1 MAGQKAKLNDEI
13 VELQEKLSGR
23 APPVPEAAPA
33 ADPVQVLQQPSAAGA
48 AAGRLRVVPG
58 VLNAAAPEP
67 ADGSDD
73 DVDDAIGSAAGPGGS
88 AAADDA
94 AADDGAD
101 EAAVDEDRE
110 PLPPGDDH
118 GTAKCCPAQ
127 LAAWKS
133 LRAKIKRDP
142 QHILLQSEFPP
153 EPAASAGKV
162 IPIFFLW
169 ARSLFMLHSTSI
181 INYVL
186 RHIPGDRRERERAR
200 HVLASHRA
208 TRLGAD
214 GKPHPMLHYGNF
226 YSTPCKQ
233 CVLKSIPVV
242 HQVPVSRLAPGQ

>member
-1 MAGQKAKLNDEI
+1 MLLGLANLFFSWPSN
-13 VELQEKLSGR
+13 
-23 APPVPEAAPA
+23 PPKH
-33 ADPVQVLQQPSAAGA
+33 GA
-48 AAGRLRVVPG
+48 AATACSSRRSASFGATAGAIVGAVVGDGVVWGRLRVVPG

-142 QHILLQSEFPP
+142 PAH
-153 EPAASAGKV
+153 PAAARVSTSAGGV
-162 IPIFFLW
+162 
-169 ARSLFMLHSTSI
+169 
-181 INYVL
+181 
-186 RHIPGDRRERERAR
+186 
-200 HVLASHRA
+200 
-208 TRLGAD
+208 
-214 GKPHPMLHYGNF
+214 
-226 YSTPCKQ
+226 
-233 CVLKSIPVV
+233 
-242 HQVPVSRLAPGQ
+242 